1 MSLHYIN
8 NKLPIVSHRDIQ
20 IVCGNKDVFLSR
32 SLSDYLKKTKE
43 EIDKHQTE
51 WDHVK
56 KYINPY
62 EFIHTKVPGYRQ
74 SVCKYQPISRSFFKL
89 YEIMDIFS
97 FQEFLKKTNV
107 TSLHLA
113 EAPGG
118 FVESLQV
125 FANSNKCKIKKSV
138 GLSLIRT
145 NDTDVPLWNRN
156 YINSFPNVFIDSGID
171 NCDLTS
177 PENYKHLYAK
187 YSHGFDIITAD
198 GGFDFSSNFNDQEIL
213 SQPLIMSEILYAI
226 TMQNTG
232 GCFVLKIFDCFTKL
246 TAELI
251 YILCSMYEKVYI
263 YKPNTSRLANSEK
276 YIVCKNY
283 INTRENRAAFSN
295 IVPDLLRS
303 LNKISSL
310 LNFELPLV
318 FLNKMEEINAIL
330 GQQQLE
336 AISNTITLI
345 NNSAKKDKLVNLKE
359 NNIQKCIT
367 WCKKHD
373 FGYTNLSSH

>member
-1 MSLHYIN
+1 
-8 NKLPIVSHRDIQ
+8 
-20 IVCGNKDVFLSR
+20 
-32 SLSDYLKKTKE
+32 
-43 EIDKHQTE
+43 
-51 WDHVK
+51 
-56 KYINPY
+56 
-62 EFIHTKVPGYRQ
+62 
-74 SVCKYQPISRSFFKL
+74 
-89 YEIMDIFS
+89 
-97 FQEFLKKTNV
+97 
-107 TSLHLA
+107 
-113 EAPGG
+113 
-118 FVESLQV
+118 
-125 FANSNKCKIKKSV
+125 
-138 GLSLIRT
+138 
-145 NDTDVPLWNRN
+145 
-156 YINSFPNVFIDSGID
+156 
-171 NCDLTS
+171 
-177 PENYKHLYAK
+177 
-187 YSHGFDIITAD
+187 
-198 GGFDFSSNFNDQEIL
+198 
-213 SQPLIMSEILYAI
+213 
-226 TMQNTG
+226 
-232 GCFVLKIFDCFTKL
+232 
-246 TAELI
+246 
-251 YILCSMYEKVYI
+251 MYEKVYI